1 MLQHIIKY
9 FLYTDMQNSNK
20 YPDHSSV
27 LSRRVVTLSND
38 NVNGLT
44 VCTTL
49 YRPWLVELYS
59 DDLWIYSSLY
69 KSMRAS
75 NASTV
80 TVSVPISELL
90 SLSYTVI
97 KIHNKS

>member
-1 MLQHIIKY
+1 
-9 FLYTDMQNSNK
+9 MQNSNE
-20 YPDHSSV
+20 YPDHRSV
-27 LSRRVVTLSND
+27 LSRRLVTLSND

-44 VCTTL
+44 VRKTL
-49 YRPWLVELYS
+49 YRPGLVEFYL
-59 DDLWIYSSLY
+59 DGLWIYSSLY

-90 SLSYTVI
+90 SMSYTVI
-97 KIHNKS
+97 KIHSKS